1 MENLTRGNE
10 RKKMK
15 TRPSG
20 VHGLEIDKQLVNIKK
35 FLIPFSE
42 NRWALADPPIE
53 KVG

>member
-1 MENLTRGNE
+1 MENLKRGSE
-10 RKKMK
+10 REKMK
-15 TRPSG
+15 TRPSD

-42 NRWALADPPIE
+42 NLWALADPTIK